1 MLDIKDIIS
10 RLEISKIKEYREA
23 VIGLLIIA
31 AAGFFFYQYIYLKNV
46 AEIKRLDSQI
56 QEVVADVNRVSAE
69 IIETQKV
76 AQRLKDAME
85 KLKDMEN
92 RFTVTQSKLPSDK
105 QLSSILKGL
114 VGDDTK
120 RGIKFTSLRPLP
132 LEPKGEY
139 FKLPF
144 QITMQSRFQA
154 FGEYLERIE
163 EMPRIITVENF
174 RIEAKEESQPLL
186 SIQLFMNTYVL
197 GGQR

>member
-10 RLEISKIKEYREA
+10 RLEISGIKEYREA

-85 KLKDMEN
+85 RLKDMEN

-144 QITMQSRFQA
+144 QITM
-154 FGEYLERIE
+154 
-163 EMPRIITVENF
+163 
-174 RIEAKEESQPLL
+174 
-186 SIQLFMNTYVL
+186 
-197 GGQR
+197 